1 LSSSTDRIVVGRI
14 GKPHGLNGEVTVL
27 PDTDDP
33 ERFVAGSS
41 FVTDTGR
48 ALSVV
53 SAKQFRDKGLIVL
66 FEGFSR
72 RDAAETL
79 RGQMLTVDPEARR
92 RLDDDEFWP
101 ADLVGL
107 VAVTPQGEALGVVD
121 RLEFGPGQ
129 DRLVVVTPDE
139 REVLVPFVSDIVAD
153 PADGEIVIDAPEGL
167 FGD

>member
-1 LSSSTDRIVVGRI
+1 M
-14 GKPHGLNGEVTVL
+14 L

-33 ERFVAGSS
+33 ERFVAGST
-41 FVTDTGR
+41 FETGTGR
-48 ALSVV
+48 ALVVV
-53 SAKQFRDKGLIVL
+53 SAKPFRDKGLLIL
-66 FEGFSR
+66 FEGFAR

-79 RGQMLTVDPEARR
+79 RGQLLTVDSATRR
-92 RLDDDEFWP
+92 QLADDEFWP

-107 VAVTPQGEALGVVD
+107 AAVTPQGATLGIVD

-153 PADGEIVIDAPEGL
+153 PADGQIVVDAPEGL